1 MPNGGRKAYA
11 RPSAAS
17 SYSVPSSS
25 ICLAPLA
32 AAEPALLRAVDALD
46 EPRGY
51 CIDIP
56 GSGPTLDLDAPLQG
70 HTCKFRDA
78 IADQLFDAAAGQHIR
93 ASEYDRCLA
102 VEALEPGQPLLL
114 RALRRLAAPTLAA
127 HERPLEPGCAARALR
142 RARRRTRRA
151 LGHAARSI
159 TPVYRRQTLALA
171 ACDEAAAKLQTFRWL
186 PLAELVSSRADNV
199 RAGMPPDV
207 AAALAAFGREF
218 DGAIAQQTAAIYA
231 TQPRVYEPG
240 EIAVD
245 EGPCVRPARAPA
257 SRYPHARDAGR
268 PTRCR

>member
-1 MPNGGRKAYA
+1 MHGQRCVVLLG
-11 RPSAAS
+11 SLIF
-17 SYSVPSSS
+17 

-32 AAEPALLRAVDALD
+32 SAEPALLRAVDALD

-56 GSGPTLDLDAPLQG
+56 GSGPTINLDAPLQG

-93 ASEYDRCLA
+93 ASEYERCLA
-102 VEALEPGQPLLL
+102 VEALEPKQPLLL
-114 RALRRLAAPTLAA
+114 RGCTDSRLQRWQLTNGRLSP
-127 HERPLEPGCAARALR
+127 AARPELCV
-142 RARRRTRRA
+142 A
-151 LGHAARSI
+151 LGAERGERWGTPPLI

-171 ACDEAAAKLQTFRWL
+171 ECDEAAAKLQAFRWL

-199 RAGMPPDV
+199 RAGMPADV

-218 DGAIAQQTAAIYA
+218 DGGIAQQTAAIYA

-240 EIAVD
+240 EIVVAKDLAYGPHERQRVD
-245 EGPCVRPARAPA
+245 VHTRATPAA
-257 SRYPHARDAGR
+257 